1 MSVRALSAALVVGLG
16 LAGLGVGSA
25 VAVDEPTTVKV
36 AIAVPLVVPA
46 SAEEFLTAELLE
58 QYTGEQGILTREL
71 DALFG
76 RPVAIGIDP
85 RLIASIRLLG
95 SSAPESA
102 VAWLERLESAPNQT
116 FALNY
121 ADAEAGQPESDDKG
135 STERSHGHGLTPSL
149 RAASMSTSLFT
160 RP

>member
-25 VAVDEPTTVKV
+25 VAVDDPTTVTV

-58 QYTGEQGILTREL
+58 QYTAEQGILTREL
-71 DALFG
+71 DAVFG

-85 RLIASIRLLG
+85 RIIASIRLLG
-95 SSAPESA
+95 SSAPASA
-102 VAWLERLESAPNQT
+102 VAWLQRLESAPNQT
-116 FALNY
+116 FPLGY
-121 ADAEAGQPESDDKG
+121 ADADVTLQTQAGSATVLAPETFDFAIDPALFA
-135 STERSHGHGLTPSL
+135 TTP
-149 RAASMSTSLFT
+149 A
-160 RP
+160 